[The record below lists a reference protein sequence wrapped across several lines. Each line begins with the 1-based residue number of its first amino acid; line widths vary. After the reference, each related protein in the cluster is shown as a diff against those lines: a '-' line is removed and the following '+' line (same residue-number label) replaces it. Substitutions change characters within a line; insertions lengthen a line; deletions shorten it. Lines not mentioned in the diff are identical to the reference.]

1 MAEIDRLLLTIGA
14 VHGAGLDERLWPR
27 ALAEVKN
34 AVGGV
39 AATLEVFDRTTSKL
53 IELHAFGLPPADEIA
68 YLDHY
73 APLNP
78 RIPALINGKPG
89 GLVCDH
95 SVLDERSMS
104 RHPFYAGLLAPAGYR
119 YFIGGTLSVRSREA
133 CLFSVQRARKQGH
146 VGKKEIASMRL
157 LLPHV
162 QQAFETTV
170 RLRRAGRKAGALM
183 EALDWLADGAL
194 LLRADGTIAYANQAM
209 QDIARQGD
217 GIRLVQNHIAFD
229 GVEAQRRFGSAYS
242 GIARLRSGDLRSS
255 GTADFPVTR
264 ASGAPSYLVSLR
276 PLPRTAGSADP
287 QSAAAV
293 AFVHDP
299 LSRNPDAQRL
309 FREAFGLTE
318 AEAALARALLDG
330 IPLRRYAS
338 ERAVSVNTVY
348 THLRRIKEKT
358 RCNRL
363 PELIRRL
370 SDLQSPLRG
379 DATRRPVR

>member
-1 MAEIDRLLLTIGA
+1 MTESDRLLHTIEA

-27 ALAEVKN
+27 ALAEVKRT
-34 AVGGV
+34 VGVV
-39 AATLEVFDRTTSKL
+39 AATLEVFNRTTSKV
-53 IELHAFGLPPADEIA
+53 IELHAFGLPAADETA

-73 APLNP
+73 AALNP

-89 GLVCDH
+89 GLVSDY

-146 VGKKEIASMRL
+146 VGKREITLMRL

-162 QQAFETTV
+162 RQAFETTM
-170 RLRRAGRKAGALM
+170 RLRRADQKAGAFM
-183 EALDWLADGAL
+183 DALDWLADGAV
-194 LLRADGTIAYANQAM
+194 LLRADGTITYANQAI
-209 QDIARQGD
+209 QDIVRQGD
-217 GIRLVQNHIAFD
+217 GIRVVQNHIAFD
-229 GVEAQRRFGSAYS
+229 GVEAQRRFGAAHG

-255 GTADFPVTR
+255 GTADFPVAR
-264 ASGAPSYLVSLR
+264 VSGGPSYLVSLR
-276 PLPRTAGSADP
+276 PLLRGAESADS
-287 QSAAAV
+287 QGAV
-293 AFVHDP
+293 AIAFVHDP
-299 LSRNPDAQRL
+299 LSKNPDALRL
-309 FREAFGLTE
+309 YREVFGLTE
-318 AEAALARALLDG
+318 AEAALAQALLDG

-338 ERAVSVNTVY
+338 ERAVSANTVY

-370 SDLQSPLRG
+370 NDLQLPLRS